1 VRSNGRAWSSD
12 EGGLKS
18 IPPPGSLLDVG
29 GFRLHLVT
37 AGEGT
42 PAVVLDAALGASSV
56 SWSLVQPAV
65 AQFTRVCS
73 YDRAGFG
80 WSDAGPLPR
89 TARRIASELRTLL
102 SIAAVPPPYV
112 LVGHS
117 FGGIVMRVFAHDYR
131 ADVVG
136 LVLVDPAH
144 AEDWVAPAP
153 KERHKIDRGVSLCRY
168 GAAATRMGVARAVAA
183 LVSMGAYGIA
193 RGLVKVTSRGALSR
207 EDEGILAPIWKLP
220 REARAPLAQFWTQTK
235 FFEAL
240 GSQIAS
246 ICESAA
252 EAVEAES
259 QGYGDLPLVTISS
272 SDPGDYRLAQQDSLA
287 RRSSRGRHVIA
298 SNSGHWIPLDEPA
311 LVVSEIRD
319 MVETVRRERA

>member
-1 VRSNGRAWSSD
+1 MRSNGRAWSSD

-102 SIAAVPPPYV
+102 
-112 LVGHS
+112 L
-117 FGGIVMRVFAHDYR
+117 D
-131 ADVVG
+131 
-136 LVLVDPAH
+136 
-144 AEDWVAPAP
+144 
-153 KERHKIDRGVSLCRY
+153 
-168 GAAATRMGVARAVAA
+168 
-183 LVSMGAYGIA
+183 
-193 RGLVKVTSRGALSR
+193 SRRSR
-207 EDEGILAPIWKLP
+207 SVCAG
-220 REARAPLAQFWTQTK
+220 R
-235 FFEAL
+235 
-240 GSQIAS
+240 
-246 ICESAA
+246 
-252 EAVEAES
+252 
-259 QGYGDLPLVTISS
+259 PLVRRHR
-272 SDPGDYRLAQQDSLA
+272 DARL
-287 RRSSRGRHVIA
+287 
-298 SNSGHWIPLDEPA
+298 
-311 LVVSEIRD
+311 
-319 MVETVRRERA
+319 RA